1 MREVEGTFAFR
12 VFHSEWPS
20 TLDAEGN
27 SIPNGKAVEELTWE
41 ESNLFAQCFPHTG
54 SVPIKPIS
62 RLNSSPEIVT

>member
-27 SIPNGKAVEELTWE
+27 SIPNGKAVEDVGLRPQFAVSMTTIMTTDCT
-41 ESNLFAQCFPHTG
+41 SNVL
-54 SVPIKPIS
+54 
-62 RLNSSPEIVT
+62 